1 MKRSVSEPNF
11 PDRSS
16 VCYADYG
23 FDRALPLQSDRMIQT
38 LTDLNC
44 GLKQTIKIQA
54 RVIEYHKTD
63 KALLCEQ
70 VEELKHLVANLQGKH
85 TTIIHEEPG
94 MTSKL
99 SGSSSCRLLRGALAS
114 LSDQRLRDLDAEI
127 LRIKAGANAEIRR
140 MADSNGEMEHK
151 LEIAEREKQH
161 FEALAAEW
169 ESALSIK
176 ENEVRDLMAELIGI
190 RTKSDKM
197 KILFDR
203 MMKQSIACRPHVAM
217 LHEILAIAQSVAEK
231 HQHKVLYD
239 ALAELMERIS
249 WDDEQEA

>member
-23 FDRALPLQSDRMIQT
+23 FDRALPRQCAQFIQT

-44 GLKQTIKIQA
+44 GLKRTIKIQA
-54 RVIEYHKTD
+54 HMIEYHKTD

-70 VEELKHLVANLQGKH
+70 VEELEHLVVNLQGKH

-94 MTSKL
+94 MTSEL
-99 SGSSSCRLLRGALAS
+99 SGSSNCRLLRRALAS

-127 LRIKAGANAEIRR
+127 LRIKAGANTEIGRMAEI
-140 MADSNGEMEHK
+140 NGEMERK

-161 FEALAAEW
+161 FAALAAEW

-176 ENEVRDLMAELIGI
+176 ENEVRDLMAELVRI
-190 RTKSDKM
+190 RTESDKM
-197 KILFDR
+197 KIPFER
-203 MMKQSIACRPHVAM
+203 MMQQSIACQPHVAM
-217 LHEILAIAQSVAEK
+217 LNEILVIAQSVAAK
-231 HQHKVLYD
+231 HQHKVLHN
-239 ALAELMERIS
+239 ALAALRERIS